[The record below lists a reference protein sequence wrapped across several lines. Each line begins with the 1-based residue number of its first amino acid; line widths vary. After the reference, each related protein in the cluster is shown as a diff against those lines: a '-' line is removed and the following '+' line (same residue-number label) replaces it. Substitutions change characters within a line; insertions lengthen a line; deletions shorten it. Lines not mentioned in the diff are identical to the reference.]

1 MREPELI
8 ARTDALQVSYAAAL
22 DSRDM
27 ARWLGCFAAEAS
39 YICTHR
45 ESDEQGLKLALMMDD
60 CAERLRDRAK
70 FITEVWAGT
79 FEDYWTRHFI
89 QRLDHRIRD
98 DGLLE
103 VTSNFSVFYTTADG
117 RSSVLAVGRYEDEVI
132 ATDSDDG
139 AKFRSRRAII
149 DTSTLPR
156 YLVYPL

>member
-1 MREPELI
+1 VREPELL
-8 ARTDALQVSYAAAL
+8 ALADALQIRYAAAL
-22 DSRDM
+22 DNRDM
-27 ARWLGCFAAEAS
+27 ARWLGCFDSEAS

-45 ESDEQGLKLALMMDD
+45 ESDEQGLQLALMMDD
-60 CAERLRDRAK
+60 CAERLRDRVK

-89 QRLDHRIRD
+89 QRLEYRIRD
-98 DGLLE
+98 DGIIE

-132 ATDSDDG
+132 ARDNDDG